1 MNWTSAAILSAAI
14 SGVVNIVDSHLLS
27 RRMPGLRSFLL
38 PVGTIHLIFALVL
51 FFLFPLPEN
60 TEPHIILIALLSGT
74 SRVVAVLIML
84 YNLTSQEVSRVIPV
98 VQTSPVFV
106 AIIAVPLLAETL
118 YPLQW
123 LAIII
128 VVAGAVMV
136 SMQHN
141 SSGSTTWWGKPFL
154 MLLTSS
160 LLFAL
165 ADISSKYVL
174 TYISFWNMFYLT
186 AFCISGIFLLVS
198 ARPHILTQLG
208 NIKDRSTTLAIIF
221 FNEILAPVAI
231 VLSIWALASGPVSL
245 VSPIVGSRP
254 MFVVLSALILSR
266 LSPGFLKWESSRRIL
281 ALRLIGTAMIVGGIS
296 FISLT

>member
-1 MNWTSAAILSAAI
+1 MNWTSAAILSAATA
-14 SGVVNIVDSHLLS
+14 GVVNIIDSHLLS

-38 PVGTIHLIFALVL
+38 PVGAIHLVFAIVL
-51 FFLFPLPEN
+51 FFVFPLPEN
-60 TEPHIILIALLSGT
+60 TEPRVILIALLSGT
-74 SRVVAVLIML
+74 ARVIAVLIML
-84 YNLTSQEVSRVIPV
+84 YNLTREDVSRVIPV
-98 VQTSPVFV
+98 VQTYPVFV
-106 AIIAVPLLAETL
+106 AIIAVPLLGESL

-136 SMQHN
+136 SIQHS
-141 SSGSTTWWGKPFL
+141 SSGATTWLGKPFI
-154 MLLTSS
+154 LLLASS

-174 TYISFWNMFYLT
+174 DYISFWNMFYLT
-186 AFCISGIFLLVS
+186 AFCISGVFLLVS
-198 ARPHILTQLG
+198 ARPYILKQLS
-208 NIKDRSTTLAIIF
+208 NIENRSTTLVIIF
-221 FNEILAPVAI
+221 FNEVLAPLGI
-231 VLSIWALASGPVSL
+231 VLSIWALANGPVSL

-254 MFVVLSALILSR
+254 MFVVLFALVLSR
-266 LSPGFLKWESSRRIL
+266 LAPGFLKWQSSRRII

>member
-27 RRMPGLRSFLL
+27 RRMPSLQSFLL
-38 PVGTIHLIFALVL
+38 PVGTIHLVFALVL

-60 TEPHIILIALLSGT
+60 TEPRIILIALLSST

-84 YNLTSQEVSRVIPV
+84 YSLTSQEVSRVIPV

-141 SSGSTTWWGKPFL
+141 SSGSTTWRGKPFL

-198 ARPHILTQLG
+198 ARPHILTQLCDM
-208 NIKDRSTTLAIIF
+208 KDRSATLTIIF

-231 VLSIWALASGPVSL
+231 VLSIWALANGPVSL

-254 MFVVLSALILSR
+254 MFVVISALILSR

-296 FISLT
+296 CIYLT

>member
-136 SMQHN
+136 SMQHK
-141 SSGSTTWWGKPFL
+141 SSGSTTWRGKPFL

-198 ARPHILTQLG
+198 ARPHILTQLCYM
-208 NIKDRSTTLAIIF
+208 KDRSATLAIIF

-245 VSPIVGSRP
+245 ISPIVGSRP